1 LNINS
6 QKVRSST
13 LTPTRARLSNADNNT
28 TRGKDNGQANDTRPV
43 SRSEAKEGKAAQE
56 ANETNMELEV
66 QAKDRKIALLE
77 QKLKKNRKRYTA
89 SSPTATAKERNAAAA
104 ASERKARAAA
114 AAAER
119 KADAAAKERERKAA
133 AAAQKRERKAE
144 RKAAAAA
151 AERVRKRENGQQN
164 NQAYED
170 AKLRSDDNRK
180 QEAPAHARAH
190 DITLALVKQN
200 GQMNENDREARAYD
214 A

>member
-1 LNINS
+1 MATPRLLTCREKTWREARSKKIVGKGSISQWVGDTLNINS

-164 NQAYED
+164 NQAYE
-170 AKLRSDDNRK
+170 RK
-180 QEAPAHARAH
+180 AA
-190 DITLALVKQN
+190 
-200 GQMNENDREARAYD
+200 
-214 A
+214 